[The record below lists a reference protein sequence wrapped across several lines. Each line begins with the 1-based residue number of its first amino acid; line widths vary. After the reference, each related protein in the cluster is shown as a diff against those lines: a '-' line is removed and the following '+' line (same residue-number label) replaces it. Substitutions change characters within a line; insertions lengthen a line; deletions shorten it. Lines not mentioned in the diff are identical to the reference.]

1 MKILLRFTAKT
12 ALALMMGTPCFGQH
26 YTRINLVSNTAGVA
40 RVTDPQLINPWG
52 MSRSPSSAW
61 WVSDQR
67 TGFSTVYN
75 GAGAKQSLIVA
86 IPQADPNNKNTSTGT
101 PTGAVFNSS
110 QTDFLLA
117 PGKPARFLFSTI
129 DGTIAGWNP
138 NVAIAQGT
146 ALPST
151 HAVTVVKTGDG
162 SSYTGL
168 TTASVDGKPYLYAA
182 NFTKGRVDVYDSAF
196 HRVRLS
202 GEDPDGDCSGHPAY
216 FSENSFVD
224 EGLPHPYAPFNV
236 QAIGNDIVV
245 TYAIRQPE
253 VSSLE
258 TDGPGLGFVDIYDSR
273 GHLLLRLEH
282 GDWLNAPWGVAL
294 APADFGR
301 FSDNL
306 LVGQFAGGGDTQSS
320 GYIAAYDLTTGK
332 FNGLLQDA
340 AGKPLVIKGILA
352 LNSGSARP
360 NNSDSAAAAAAEVYF
375 TAGPNHGSG
384 GLFGYLSAVSAE
396 DNIEEASLRS
406 PGSPTEIHAHIKST
420 PPGADIQVDGAF
432 VGATPSDIDLTC
444 CWHDVTIIKPGR
456 KPWTKR
462 VRFTGDD
469 VKITAHLQK

>member
-1 MKILLRFTAKT
+1 MKTLLHLGASVAFAVTTGAV
-12 ALALMMGTPCFGQH
+12 CSGQH
-26 YTRINLVSNTAGVA
+26 YTQTNLVSNADGAA

-52 MSRSPSSAW
+52 MSRGPSSAW

-75 GAGAKQSLIVA
+75 GAGAKRSLSIA
-86 IPQADPNNKNTSTGT
+86 IPPSDLNNKNIPTGT
-101 PTGAVFNSS
+101 PTGTTFNSD

-138 NVAIAQGT
+138 NLAIAQGT
-146 ALPST
+146 ALPSR

-168 TTASVDGKPYLYAA
+168 TSAFVDGKPYLYAA
-182 NFTKGRVDVYDSAF
+182 NFTKGRVDVYDGAF
-196 HRVRLS
+196 HPVRL
-202 GEDPDGDCSGHPAY
+202 
-216 FSENSFVD
+216 SENSFVED
-224 EGLPHPYAPFNV
+224 RLPRPYAPFNV

-245 TYAIRQPE
+245 TYAIHQQQ
-253 VSSLE
+253 VSPLE
-258 TDGPGLGFVDIYDSR
+258 TDGPGLGFVDIYNSK

-294 APADFGR
+294 APANFGR

-306 LVGQFAGGGDTQSS
+306 LIGQFAGGGDTQSS

-332 FNGLLQDA
+332 FTGLLQDVS
-340 AGKPLVIKGILA
+340 GEPLVIKGIWA
-352 LNSGSARP
+352 LSPGNFSP
-360 NNSDSAAAAAAEVYF
+360 NNNDSTAGPSAQVYF

-384 GLFGYLSAVSAE
+384 GLFGYLAAVSTE
-396 DNIEEASLRS
+396 DHVEEASLLPPRS
-406 PGSPTEIHAHIKST
+406 APNIHAHISST
-420 PPGADIQVDGAF
+420 PAGADIQVDGAF

-444 CWHDVTIIKPGR
+444 CWHDVTIIKQGR
-456 KPWTKR
+456 KPWTRR
-462 VRFTGDD
+462 VRFTGED